1 MSLRRKTEIQVA
13 DLSDRSTDVV
23 LKHVVQLAAKSRI
36 VTGKKSYIRSPASSI
51 LRNIAFAIPS
61 FNTVPV
67 KTPTSPSI
75 FLNGWV

>member
-36 VTGKKSYIRSPASSI
+36 VTGKKSHIRLS
-51 LRNIAFAIPS
+51 RKCHFKKYRVCN
-61 FNTVPV
+61 PV
-67 KTPTSPSI
+67 I
-75 FLNGWV
+75 